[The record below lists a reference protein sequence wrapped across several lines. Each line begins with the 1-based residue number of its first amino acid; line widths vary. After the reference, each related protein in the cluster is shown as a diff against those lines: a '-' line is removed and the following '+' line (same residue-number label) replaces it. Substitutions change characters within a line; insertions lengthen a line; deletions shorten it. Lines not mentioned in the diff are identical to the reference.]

1 MVRMI
6 KWFSENHVAGNFLM
20 LLVLLAGFTT
30 WFKLKK
36 EIFPETALDAISV
49 QVPYPNAT
57 AEEVESGV
65 ILKLEDAVSDLDGI
79 KRYSTT
85 STEGMGA
92 MTVEVDAGY
101 DVRTVMD
108 DVKSAVD
115 GITEFPENAEKPI
128 VKEAV
133 ITAQVL
139 SIAISADE
147 NTDEMTLRKM
157 AETVREGLLNYRAE
171 EPSGVMDK
179 MNRFLGSEPK
189 ITKAN
194 LTNVRPYE
202 ISIEIPQDKLQQYG
216 LSLSEVA
223 DAIKKASLDLPSGSI
238 REKTGE
244 VVIRTDGKITKAQE
258 FNDVVIVTRKNGS
271 SVRLGEIAKV
281 NDGFEDV
288 DLRTRFDGRQAVIV
302 NVYRTGEQDTTMVA
316 DAVRD
321 YITRVAP
328 GQLPDG
334 VKLELWNDM
343 SKMLEG
349 RMDLLGRNGTMGLLL
364 VFIVLAMFLRP
375 SMALLVAI
383 GIPVS
388 FAGGLWMMP
397 YLGISINMISLF
409 AFILVLGIVVDDAI
423 VVGENIYTR
432 IRGGEDPKIAA
443 WKGTHELG
451 VVVIFGVLTTMAA
464 FTPMLGL
471 SGVSGKIW
479 PNIPLVV
486 IPVLMFSLIQ
496 SKLVLPAQAA
506 FLKPHDPTRKVDF
519 ITAFQRKIANGMEWC
534 IEHYYTPLLGFCLRW
549 RYAVGALF
557 IAILL
562 LVMGLVGSERVPFV
576 FMPKVEGDV
585 ISARL
590 VMPVGVEFGVTDKA
604 VERMENAAKAINE
617 KFRDHN
623 GNPVIRHF
631 LASAGTQ
638 PFQVG
643 LTPNASMV
651 SSHLGEVTLELCPAA
666 QRNYSSAQIINE
678 WRKEIGIIPGVVEL
692 SFREETSSG
701 GNAID
706 IEISGDR
713 LDELE
718 KASKYLTDELAK
730 MEGVI
735 DISTDRRP
743 GKYEIVYDQDS
754 LTELGKSRN
763 YSLREISN
771 QLRAVFAGIEI
782 QRIQRGRD
790 EVKVLVRYP
799 SEDRQSMETL
809 EDIKL
814 KSPPSDMGESDEI
827 AISQIVTG
835 KPDRG
840 VASIKRVNGRRAIK
854 IAADV
859 NREVANAKK
868 VADTFTVE
876 HLEKLT
882 TKFDNISWDYQGE
895 QKDQNDSINEM
906 SVKFIFALIIIYV
919 LMAIPLRSYIQPL
932 IVMSVIPFGMV
943 GAVLGH
949 IFMGM
954 DLSIMSLCGLVAL
967 AGVVVNDSLV
977 LVDYVNRQ
985 RELGMSTVEAAW
997 TAGARRFRP
1006 ILLTSLTTFAGLM
1019 PMLWETDMQARFL
1032 IPMAISLG
1040 YGILFATAITL
1051 ILVPSVY
1058 LILEDVKRLFSRK
1071 KPEQQVY

>member
-1 MVRMI
+1 MRKMI
-6 KWFSENHVAGNFLM
+6 KWFSENHVAANFLM

-36 EIFPETALDAISV
+36 EIFPETSLDAVIV

-57 AEEVESGV
+57 AEEVETGV
-65 ILKLEDAVSDLDGI
+65 VLKLEDAISDLDGI
-79 KRYSTT
+79 KRYSST
-85 STEGMGA
+85 STESMGA
-92 MTVEVDAGY
+92 MTVEVDSGY
-101 DVRTVMD
+101 DVRAVMD

-115 GITEFPENAEKPI
+115 GISEFPENAEKAI
-128 VKEAV
+128 IKEAI

-139 SIAISADE
+139 SIAISADTD
-147 NTDEMTLRKM
+147 TDEKTLRKM
-157 AETVREGLLNYRAE
+157 AETVRDGLLNYRAE
-171 EPSGVMDK
+171 DPEGMIEGGL
-179 MNRFLGSEPK
+179 RFLGSEPM

-202 ISIEIPQDKLQQYG
+202 ISIEIPQDKLQQYN
-216 LSLSEVA
+216 LTLSEVA
-223 DAIKKASLDLPSGSI
+223 EAIRMASLDLPSGSI

-244 VVIRTDGKITKAQE
+244 VVIRTDGKIVDAQE
-258 FNDVVIVTRKNGS
+258 FKDVVIVTRENGS
-271 SVRLGEIAKV
+271 SVRLDEIAEV
-281 NDGFEDV
+281 NDGFQDV
-288 DLRTRFDGRQAVIV
+288 DLKTRFDGRQAVIL
-302 NVYRTGEQDTTMVA
+302 NVYRTGNQDTTMIA
-316 DAVRD
+316 DAVKD
-321 YITRVAP
+321 YIERIAP
-328 GQLPDG
+328 TQLPEG

-349 RMDLLGRNGTMGLLL
+349 RMDLLGRNGAIGLLL
-364 VFIVLAMFLRP
+364 VFIVLALFLRP

-397 YLGISINMISLF
+397 HVGISINMISLF

-443 WKGTHELG
+443 WKGTHEVG
-451 VVVIFGVLTTMAA
+451 VVVIFGILTTMVA

-486 IPVLMFSLIQ
+486 IPVLLFSLIQ
-496 SKLVLPAQAA
+496 SKLVLPAHAA
-506 FLKPHDPTRKVDF
+506 FLKPHDVNRKVDF
-519 ITAFQRKIANGMEWC
+519 ISSFQQKVADKLEWF
-534 IEHYYTPLLGFCLRW
+534 IEHAYKPVLGVCLRW
-549 RYAVGALF
+549 RYAVWAFF
-557 IAILL
+557 ITMLL
-562 LVMGLVGSERVPFV
+562 LIMGLVGSERVPFV
-576 FMPKVEGDV
+576 FMPKIEGDV
-585 ISARL
+585 VSAKL
-590 VMPVGVEFGVTDKA
+590 VMPVGVEFGVTDEA
-604 VERMENAAKAINE
+604 VSRMESAAQRLNE
-617 KFRDHN
+617 KFKDKE
-623 GNPVIRHF
+623 GNPVIRHL

-638 PFQVG
+638 PFQTG
-643 LTPNASMV
+643 FTPAGNSV

-666 QRNYSSAQIINE
+666 ERDYSSAQIINE
-678 WRKEIGIIPGVVEL
+678 WRQQIGIIPGVVEL

-706 IEISGDR
+706 IEISGDN
-713 LDELE
+713 LEELE
-718 KASKYLTDELAK
+718 KASDYLTDELAN

-754 LTELGKSRN
+754 LTKLGRSRN
-763 YSLREISN
+763 YTLRGVSS

-790 EVKVLVRYP
+790 EVRVLVRYP
-799 SEDRQSMETL
+799 SEDRQSLETL
-809 EDIKL
+809 ENIKL
-814 KSPPSDMGESDEI
+814 KSPPSITGESDEI
-827 AISQIVTG
+827 AISQIVVG
-835 KPDRG
+835 KPSRG
-840 VASIKRVNGRRAIK
+840 VSSIKRVNGRRAIK

-868 VADTFTVE
+868 IADTFTVD
-876 HLEKLT
+876 HLEKLSS
-882 TKFDNISWDYQGE
+882 KFDNISWDYQGE
-895 QKDQNDSINEM
+895 QKDQNDSLKEM
-906 SVKFIFALIIIYV
+906 TSKFFFALLIIYI
-919 LMAIPLRSYIQPL
+919 LMAIPLKSYVQPL

-954 DLSIMSLCGLVAL
+954 EISIMSLCGLVAL

-985 RELGMSTVEAAW
+985 RALGMSAKEAAW
-997 TAGARRFRP
+997 SAGARRFRP
-1006 ILLTSLTTFAGLM
+1006 IVLTSLTTFAGLM

-1032 IPMAISLG
+1032 IPMAVSLG

-1058 LILEDVKRLFSRK
+1058 LMLEDVKNVFNRRK
-1071 KPEQQVY
+1071 S

>member
-1 MVRMI
+1 MRKMI
-6 KWFSENHVAGNFLM
+6 KWFSENHVAANFLM

-36 EIFPETALDAISV
+36 EIFPETSLDAVIV

-57 AEEVESGV
+57 AEEVETGV
-65 ILKLEDAVSDLDGI
+65 ILKLEDAISDLDGI
-79 KRYSTT
+79 KRYSST
-85 STEGMGA
+85 STESMGA
-92 MTVEVDAGY
+92 MTVEVDSGY
-101 DVRTVMD
+101 DVRAVMD

-115 GITEFPENAEKPI
+115 GISEFPENAEKAI
-128 VKEAV
+128 IKEAI

-139 SIAISADE
+139 SIAISADTD
-147 NTDEMTLRKM
+147 TDEKTLRKM
-157 AETVREGLLNYRAE
+157 AETVRDGLLNYRAE
-171 EPSGVMDK
+171 DPEGMIEGGL
-179 MNRFLGSEPK
+179 RFLGSEPM

-202 ISIEIPQDKLQQYG
+202 ISIEIPQDKLQQYN
-216 LSLSEVA
+216 LTLSEVA
-223 DAIKKASLDLPSGSI
+223 EAIRMASLDLPSGSI

-244 VVIRTDGKITKAQE
+244 VVIRTDGKIVDAQE
-258 FNDVVIVTRKNGS
+258 FKDVVIVTRENGS
-271 SVRLGEIAKV
+271 SVRLDEIAEV
-281 NDGFEDV
+281 NDGFQDV
-288 DLRTRFDGRQAVIV
+288 DLKTRFDGRQAVIL
-302 NVYRTGEQDTTMVA
+302 NVYRTGNQDTTMIA
-316 DAVRD
+316 DAVKD
-321 YITRVAP
+321 YIERIAP
-328 GQLPDG
+328 TQLPEG

-349 RMDLLGRNGTMGLLL
+349 RMDLLGRNGAIGLLL
-364 VFIVLAMFLRP
+364 VFIVLALFLRP

-397 YLGISINMISLF
+397 HVGISINMISLF

-443 WKGTHELG
+443 WKGTHEVG
-451 VVVIFGVLTTMAA
+451 VVVIFGILTTMVA

-486 IPVLMFSLIQ
+486 IPVLLFSLIQ
-496 SKLVLPAQAA
+496 SKLVLPAHAA
-506 FLKPHDPTRKVDF
+506 FLKPHDVNRKVDF
-519 ITAFQRKIANGMEWC
+519 ISSFQQKVADKLEWF
-534 IEHYYTPLLGFCLRW
+534 IEHAYKPVLGVCLRW
-549 RYAVGALF
+549 RYAVWAFF
-557 IAILL
+557 ITMLL
-562 LVMGLVGSERVPFV
+562 LIMGLVGSERVPFV
-576 FMPKVEGDV
+576 FMPKIEGDV
-585 ISARL
+585 VSAKL
-590 VMPVGVEFGVTDKA
+590 VMPVGVEFGVTDEA
-604 VERMENAAKAINE
+604 VSRMESAAQRLNE
-617 KFRDHN
+617 KFKDKE
-623 GNPVIRHF
+623 GNPVIRHL

-638 PFQVG
+638 PFQTG
-643 LTPNASMV
+643 FTPAGNSV

-666 QRNYSSAQIINE
+666 ERDYSSAQIINE
-678 WRKEIGIIPGVVEL
+678 WRQQIGIIPGVVEL

-706 IEISGDR
+706 IEISGDN
-713 LDELE
+713 LEELE
-718 KASKYLTDELAK
+718 KASDYLTDELAN

-754 LTELGKSRN
+754 LTKLGRSRN
-763 YSLREISN
+763 YTLRGVSS

-790 EVKVLVRYP
+790 EVRVLVRYP
-799 SEDRQSMETL
+799 SEDRQSLETL
-809 EDIKL
+809 ENIKL
-814 KSPPSDMGESDEI
+814 KSPPSITGESDEI
-827 AISQIVTG
+827 AISQIVVG
-835 KPDRG
+835 KPSRG
-840 VASIKRVNGRRAIK
+840 VSSIKRVNGRRAIK

-868 VADTFTVE
+868 IADTFTVD
-876 HLEKLT
+876 HLEKLSS
-882 TKFDNISWDYQGE
+882 KFDNISWDYQGE
-895 QKDQNDSINEM
+895 QKDQNDSLKEM
-906 SVKFIFALIIIYV
+906 TSKFFFALLIIYI
-919 LMAIPLRSYIQPL
+919 LMAIPLKSYVQPL

-954 DLSIMSLCGLVAL
+954 EISIMSLCGLVAL

-985 RELGMSTVEAAW
+985 RALGMSAKEAAW
-997 TAGARRFRP
+997 SAGARRFRP
-1006 ILLTSLTTFAGLM
+1006 IVLTSLTTFAGLM

-1032 IPMAISLG
+1032 IPMAVSLG

-1058 LILEDVKRLFSRK
+1058 LMLEDVKNVFNRRK
-1071 KPEQQVY
+1071 S

>member
-1 MVRMI
+1 MRKMI
-6 KWFSENHVAGNFLM
+6 KWFSENHVAANFLM

-36 EIFPETALDAISV
+36 EIFPETSLDAVIV

-57 AEEVESGV
+57 AEEVETGV
-65 ILKLEDAVSDLDGI
+65 ILKLEDAISDLDGI
-79 KRYSTT
+79 KRYSST
-85 STEGMGA
+85 STESMGA
-92 MTVEVDAGY
+92 MTVEVDSGY
-101 DVRTVMD
+101 DVRAVMD

-115 GITEFPENAEKPI
+115 GISEFPENAEKAI
-128 VKEAV
+128 IKEAI

-139 SIAISADE
+139 SIAISADTD
-147 NTDEMTLRKM
+147 TDEKTLRKM
-157 AETVREGLLNYRAE
+157 AETVRDGLLNYRAE
-171 EPSGVMDK
+171 DPEGMIEGGL
-179 MNRFLGSEPK
+179 RFLGSEPM

-202 ISIEIPQDKLQQYG
+202 ISIEISQDKLQQYN
-216 LSLSEVA
+216 LTLSEVA
-223 DAIKKASLDLPSGSI
+223 EAIRMASLDLPSGSI

-244 VVIRTDGKITKAQE
+244 VVIRTDGKIVDAQE
-258 FNDVVIVTRKNGS
+258 FKDVVIVTRENGS
-271 SVRLGEIAKV
+271 SVRLDEIAEV
-281 NDGFEDV
+281 NDGFQDV
-288 DLRTRFDGRQAVIV
+288 DLKTRFDGRQAVIL
-302 NVYRTGEQDTTMVA
+302 NVYRTGNQDTTMIA
-316 DAVRD
+316 DAVKD
-321 YITRVAP
+321 YIERIAP
-328 GQLPDG
+328 TQLPEG

-349 RMDLLGRNGTMGLLL
+349 RMDLLGRNGAIGLLL
-364 VFIVLAMFLRP
+364 VFIVLALFLRP

-397 YLGISINMISLF
+397 HVGISINMISLF

-443 WKGTHELG
+443 WKGTHEVG
-451 VVVIFGVLTTMAA
+451 VVVIFGILTTMVA

-486 IPVLMFSLIQ
+486 IPVLLFSLIQ
-496 SKLVLPAQAA
+496 SKLVLPAHAA
-506 FLKPHDPTRKVDF
+506 FLKPHDVNRKVDF
-519 ITAFQRKIANGMEWC
+519 ISSFQQKVADKLEWF
-534 IEHYYTPLLGFCLRW
+534 IEHAYKPVLGVCLRW
-549 RYAVGALF
+549 RYAVWAFF
-557 IAILL
+557 ITMLL
-562 LVMGLVGSERVPFV
+562 LIMGLVGSERVPFV
-576 FMPKVEGDV
+576 FMPKIEGDV
-585 ISARL
+585 VSAKL
-590 VMPVGVEFGVTDKA
+590 VMPVGVEFGVTDEA
-604 VERMENAAKAINE
+604 VSRMESAAQRLNE
-617 KFRDHN
+617 KFKDKE
-623 GNPVIRHF
+623 GNPVIRHL

-638 PFQVG
+638 PFQTG
-643 LTPNASMV
+643 FTPAGNSV

-666 QRNYSSAQIINE
+666 ERDYSSAQIINE
-678 WRKEIGIIPGVVEL
+678 WRQQIGIIPGVVEL

-706 IEISGDR
+706 IEISGDN
-713 LDELE
+713 LEELE
-718 KASKYLTDELAK
+718 KASDYLTDELAN

-754 LTELGKSRN
+754 LTKLGRSRN
-763 YSLREISN
+763 YTLRGVSS

-790 EVKVLVRYP
+790 EVRVLVRYP
-799 SEDRQSMETL
+799 SEDRQSLETL
-809 EDIKL
+809 ENIKL
-814 KSPPSDMGESDEI
+814 KSPPSITGESDEI
-827 AISQIVTG
+827 AISQIVVG
-835 KPDRG
+835 KPSRG
-840 VASIKRVNGRRAIK
+840 VSSIKRVNGRRAIK

-868 VADTFTVE
+868 IADTFTVD
-876 HLEKLT
+876 HLEKLSS
-882 TKFDNISWDYQGE
+882 KFDNISWDYQGE
-895 QKDQNDSINEM
+895 QKDQNDSLKEM
-906 SVKFIFALIIIYV
+906 TSKFFFALLIIYI
-919 LMAIPLRSYIQPL
+919 LMAIPLKSYVQPL

-954 DLSIMSLCGLVAL
+954 EISIMSLCGLVAL

-985 RELGMSTVEAAW
+985 RALGMSAKEAAW
-997 TAGARRFRP
+997 SAGARRFRP
-1006 ILLTSLTTFAGLM
+1006 IVLTSLTTFAGLM

-1032 IPMAISLG
+1032 IPMAVSLG

-1058 LILEDVKRLFSRK
+1058 LMLEDVKNVFNRRK
-1071 KPEQQVY
+1071 S

>member
-1 MVRMI
+1 MRKMI
-6 KWFSENHVAGNFLM
+6 KWFSENHVAANFLM

-36 EIFPETALDAISV
+36 EIFPETSLDAVIV

-57 AEEVESGV
+57 AEEVETGV
-65 ILKLEDAVSDLDGI
+65 VLKLEDAISDLDGI
-79 KRYSTT
+79 KRYSST
-85 STEGMGA
+85 STESMGV
-92 MTVEVDAGY
+92 MTVEVDSGY
-101 DVRTVMD
+101 DVRAVMD

-115 GITEFPENAEKPI
+115 GISEFPENAEKAVI
-128 VKEAV
+128 KEAI

-139 SIAISADE
+139 SIAISADKD
-147 NTDEMTLRKM
+147 TDEKTLRKM
-157 AETVREGLLNYRAE
+157 AETVRDGLLNYRAE
-171 EPSGVMDK
+171 DPEGMIEGA
-179 MNRFLGSEPK
+179 NRFLGSEPM

-202 ISIEIPQDKLQQYG
+202 ISIEISQDKLQQYN
-216 LSLSEVA
+216 LTLSEVA
-223 DAIKKASLDLPSGSI
+223 EAIKMASLDLPSGSI

-244 VVIRTDGKITKAQE
+244 VVIRTDGKIVDAQE
-258 FNDVVIVTRKNGS
+258 FKDVVIVTRESGS
-271 SVRLGEIAKV
+271 SVRLGEIAEV
-281 NDGFEDV
+281 NDGFQDV
-288 DLRTRFDGRQAVIV
+288 DLKTRFDGRQAVIL
-302 NVYRTGEQDTTMVA
+302 NVYRTGNQDTTMIA
-316 DAVRD
+316 DAVKD
-321 YITRVAP
+321 YIERIAP
-328 GQLPDG
+328 TQLPEG

-349 RMDLLGRNGTMGLLL
+349 RMDLLGRNGAIGLLL
-364 VFIVLAMFLRP
+364 VFIVLALFLRP

-397 YLGISINMISLF
+397 HVGISINMISLF

-443 WKGTHELG
+443 WKGTHEVG
-451 VVVIFGVLTTMAA
+451 VVVIFGILTTMVA

-486 IPVLMFSLIQ
+486 IPVLLFSLIQ
-496 SKLVLPAQAA
+496 SKLVLPAHAA
-506 FLKPHDPTRKVDF
+506 FLKPHDVNRKVDF
-519 ITAFQRKIANGMEWC
+519 ISAFQRKVADKLEWF
-534 IEHYYTPLLGFCLRW
+534 IEHAYKPVLGVCLRW
-549 RYAVGALF
+549 RYAVWAFF
-557 IAILL
+557 IAMLL
-562 LVMGLVGSERVPFV
+562 LIMGLVGSERVPFV
-576 FMPKVEGDV
+576 FMPKIEGDV
-585 ISARL
+585 VSAKL
-590 VMPVGVEFGVTDKA
+590 VMPVGVEFSVTDEA
-604 VERMENAAKAINE
+604 VSRMESAAQRLNE
-617 KFRDHN
+617 KFKDKE
-623 GNPVIRHF
+623 GNPVIRHL

-638 PFQVG
+638 PFQTG
-643 LTPNASMV
+643 FTPAGNSV

-666 QRNYSSAQIINE
+666 ERDYSSAQIINE
-678 WRKEIGIIPGVVEL
+678 WRQQIGIIPGVVEL

-706 IEISGDR
+706 IEISGDN
-713 LDELE
+713 LAELE
-718 KASKYLTDELAK
+718 KASDYLTDELAN

-743 GKYEIVYDQDS
+743 GKYEIVYNQDS
-754 LTELGKSRN
+754 LTKLGRSRN
-763 YSLREISN
+763 YTLRGVSS
-771 QLRAVFAGIEI
+771 QLRAVFAGIEV

-799 SEDRQSMETL
+799 SEDRQSLETL
-809 EDIKL
+809 ENIKL
-814 KSPPSDMGESDEI
+814 KSPPSITGESDEI
-827 AISQIVTG
+827 AISQIVVG
-835 KPDRG
+835 KPSRG
-840 VASIKRVNGRRAIK
+840 VSSIKRVNGRRAIK

-868 VADTFTVE
+868 IADTFTVD
-876 HLEKLT
+876 HLEKLSI
-882 TKFDNISWDYQGE
+882 KFDNISWDYQGE
-895 QKDQNDSINEM
+895 QRDQNDSLKEM
-906 SVKFIFALIIIYV
+906 TAKFFFALLIIYI
-919 LMAIPLRSYIQPL
+919 LMAIPLKSYVQPL

-949 IFMGM
+949 IFMG
-954 DLSIMSLCGLVAL
+954 LEISIMSLCGLVAL

-985 RELGMSTVEAAW
+985 RALGMSAKEAAW
-997 TAGARRFRP
+997 SAGARRFRP
-1006 ILLTSLTTFAGLM
+1006 IVLTSLTTFAGLM

-1032 IPMAISLG
+1032 IPMAVSLG

-1058 LILEDVKRLFSRK
+1058 LMLEDVKNIFNKRES
-1071 KPEQQVY
+1071 

>member
-1 MVRMI
+1 MRKMI
-6 KWFSENHVAGNFLM
+6 KWFSENHVAANFLM

-36 EIFPETALDAISV
+36 EIFPETSLDAVIV

-57 AEEVESGV
+57 AEEVETGV
-65 ILKLEDAVSDLDGI
+65 VLKLEDAISDLDGI
-79 KRYSTT
+79 KRYSST
-85 STEGMGA
+85 STESMGA
-92 MTVEVDAGY
+92 MTVEVDSGY
-101 DVRTVMD
+101 DVRAVMD

-115 GITEFPENAEKPI
+115 GISEFPENAEKAI
-128 VKEAV
+128 IKEAI

-139 SIAISADE
+139 SIAISADTD
-147 NTDEMTLRKM
+147 TDEKTLRKM
-157 AETVREGLLNYRAE
+157 AETVRDGLLNYRAE
-171 EPSGVMDK
+171 DPEGMIEGGL
-179 MNRFLGSEPK
+179 RFLGSEPM

-202 ISIEIPQDKLQQYG
+202 ISIEISQDKLQQYN
-216 LSLSEVA
+216 LTLSEVA
-223 DAIKKASLDLPSGSI
+223 EAIRMASLDLPSGSI

-244 VVIRTDGKITKAQE
+244 VVIRTDGKIVDAQE
-258 FNDVVIVTRKNGS
+258 FKDVVIVTRENGS
-271 SVRLGEIAKV
+271 SVRLSEIAEV
-281 NDGFEDV
+281 NDGFQDV
-288 DLRTRFDGRQAVIV
+288 DLKTRFDGRQAVIL
-302 NVYRTGEQDTTMVA
+302 NVYRTGNQDTTMIA
-316 DAVRD
+316 DAVKD
-321 YITRVAP
+321 YIERIAP
-328 GQLPDG
+328 TQLPEG

-349 RMDLLGRNGTMGLLL
+349 RMDLLGRNGAIGLLL
-364 VFIVLAMFLRP
+364 VFIVLALFLRP

-397 YLGISINMISLF
+397 HVGISINMISLF

-443 WKGTHELG
+443 WKGTHEVG
-451 VVVIFGVLTTMAA
+451 VVVIFGILTTMVA

-486 IPVLMFSLIQ
+486 IPVLLFSLIQ
-496 SKLVLPAQAA
+496 SKLVLPAHAA
-506 FLKPHDPTRKVDF
+506 FLKPHDVNRKVDF
-519 ITAFQRKIANGMEWC
+519 ISSFQQKVADKLEWF
-534 IEHYYTPLLGFCLRW
+534 IEHAYKPVLGVCLRW
-549 RYAVGALF
+549 RYAVWAFF
-557 IAILL
+557 ITMLL
-562 LVMGLVGSERVPFV
+562 LIMGLVGSERVPFV
-576 FMPKVEGDV
+576 FMPKIEGDV
-585 ISARL
+585 VSAKL
-590 VMPVGVEFGVTDKA
+590 VMPVGVEFGVTDEA
-604 VERMENAAKAINE
+604 VSRMESAAQRLNE
-617 KFRDHN
+617 KFKDKE
-623 GNPVIRHF
+623 GNPVIRHL

-638 PFQVG
+638 PFQTG
-643 LTPNASMV
+643 FTPAGNSV

-666 QRNYSSAQIINE
+666 ERDYSSAQIINE
-678 WRKEIGIIPGVVEL
+678 WRQQIGIIPGVVEL

-706 IEISGDR
+706 IEISGDN
-713 LDELE
+713 LEELE
-718 KASKYLTDELAK
+718 KASDYLTDELAN

-754 LTELGKSRN
+754 LTKLGRSRN
-763 YSLREISN
+763 YTLRGVSS

-790 EVKVLVRYP
+790 EVRVLVRYP
-799 SEDRQSMETL
+799 SEDRQSLETL
-809 EDIKL
+809 ENIKL
-814 KSPPSDMGESDEI
+814 KSPPSITGESDEI
-827 AISQIVTG
+827 AISQIVVG
-835 KPDRG
+835 KPSRG
-840 VASIKRVNGRRAIK
+840 VSSIKRVNGRRAIK

-868 VADTFTVE
+868 IADTFTVD
-876 HLEKLT
+876 HLEKLSS
-882 TKFDNISWDYQGE
+882 KFDNISWDYQGE
-895 QKDQNDSINEM
+895 QKDQNDSLKEM
-906 SVKFIFALIIIYV
+906 TSKFFFALLIIYI
-919 LMAIPLRSYIQPL
+919 LMAIPLKSYVQPL

-954 DLSIMSLCGLVAL
+954 EISIMSLCGLVAL

-985 RELGMSTVEAAW
+985 RALGMSAKEAAW
-997 TAGARRFRP
+997 SAGARRFRP
-1006 ILLTSLTTFAGLM
+1006 IVLTSLTTFAGLM

-1032 IPMAISLG
+1032 IPMAVSLG

-1058 LILEDVKRLFSRK
+1058 LMLEDVKNVFNRRK
-1071 KPEQQVY
+1071 S

>member
-1 MVRMI
+1 MRKMI
-6 KWFSENHVAGNFLM
+6 KWFSENHVAANFLM

-36 EIFPETALDAISV
+36 EIFPETSLDAVIV

-57 AEEVESGV
+57 AEEVETGV
-65 ILKLEDAVSDLDGI
+65 VLKLEDAISDLDGI
-79 KRYSTT
+79 KRYSST
-85 STEGMGA
+85 STESMGA
-92 MTVEVDAGY
+92 MTVEVDSGY
-101 DVRTVMD
+101 DVRAVMD

-115 GITEFPENAEKPI
+115 GISEFPENAEKAI
-128 VKEAV
+128 IKEAI

-139 SIAISADE
+139 SIAISADTD
-147 NTDEMTLRKM
+147 TDEKTLRKM
-157 AETVREGLLNYRAE
+157 AETVRDGLLNYRAE
-171 EPSGVMDK
+171 DPEGMIEGGL
-179 MNRFLGSEPK
+179 RFLGSEPM

-202 ISIEIPQDKLQQYG
+202 ISIEIPQDKLQQYN
-216 LSLSEVA
+216 LTLSEVA
-223 DAIKKASLDLPSGSI
+223 EAIRMASLDLPSGSI

-244 VVIRTDGKITKAQE
+244 VVIRTDGKIVDAQE
-258 FNDVVIVTRKNGS
+258 FKDVVIVTRENGS
-271 SVRLGEIAKV
+271 SVRLSEIAEV
-281 NDGFEDV
+281 NDGFQDV
-288 DLRTRFDGRQAVIV
+288 DLKTRFDGRQAVIL
-302 NVYRTGEQDTTMVA
+302 NVYRTGNQDTTMIA
-316 DAVRD
+316 DAVKD
-321 YITRVAP
+321 YIERIAP
-328 GQLPDG
+328 TQLPEG

-349 RMDLLGRNGTMGLLL
+349 RMDLLGRNGAIGLLL
-364 VFIVLAMFLRP
+364 VFIVLALFLRP

-397 YLGISINMISLF
+397 HVGISINMISLF

-443 WKGTHELG
+443 WKGTHEVG
-451 VVVIFGVLTTMAA
+451 VVVIFGILTTMVA

-486 IPVLMFSLIQ
+486 IPVLLFSLIQ
-496 SKLVLPAQAA
+496 SKLVLPAHAA
-506 FLKPHDPTRKVDF
+506 FLKPHDVNRKVDF
-519 ITAFQRKIANGMEWC
+519 ISSFQQKVADKLEWF
-534 IEHYYTPLLGFCLRW
+534 IEHAYKPVLGVCLRW
-549 RYAVGALF
+549 RYAVWAFF
-557 IAILL
+557 ITMLL
-562 LVMGLVGSERVPFV
+562 LIMGLVGSERVPFV
-576 FMPKVEGDV
+576 FMPKIEGDV
-585 ISARL
+585 VSAKL
-590 VMPVGVEFGVTDKA
+590 VMPVGVEFGVTDEA
-604 VERMENAAKAINE
+604 VSRMESAAQRLNE
-617 KFRDHN
+617 KFKDKE
-623 GNPVIRHF
+623 GNPVIRHL

-638 PFQVG
+638 PFQTG
-643 LTPNASMV
+643 FTPAGNSV

-666 QRNYSSAQIINE
+666 ERDYSSAQIINE
-678 WRKEIGIIPGVVEL
+678 WRQQIGIIPGVVEL

-706 IEISGDR
+706 IEISGDN
-713 LDELE
+713 LEELE
-718 KASKYLTDELAK
+718 KASDYLTDELAN

-754 LTELGKSRN
+754 LTKLGRSRN
-763 YSLREISN
+763 YTLRGVSS

-790 EVKVLVRYP
+790 EVRVLVRYP
-799 SEDRQSMETL
+799 SEDRQSLETL
-809 EDIKL
+809 ENIKL
-814 KSPPSDMGESDEI
+814 KSPPSITGESDEI
-827 AISQIVTG
+827 AISQIVVG
-835 KPDRG
+835 KPSRG
-840 VASIKRVNGRRAIK
+840 VSSIKRVNGRRAIK

-868 VADTFTVE
+868 IADTFTVD
-876 HLEKLT
+876 HLEKLSS
-882 TKFDNISWDYQGE
+882 KFDNISWDYQGE
-895 QKDQNDSINEM
+895 QKDQNDSLKEM
-906 SVKFIFALIIIYV
+906 TSKFFFALLIIYI
-919 LMAIPLRSYIQPL
+919 LMAIPLKSYVQPL

-954 DLSIMSLCGLVAL
+954 EISIMSLCGLVAL

-985 RELGMSTVEAAW
+985 RALGMSAKEAAW

-1006 ILLTSLTTFAGLM
+1006 IVLTSLTTFAGLM

-1032 IPMAISLG
+1032 IPMAVSLG

-1058 LILEDVKRLFSRK
+1058 LMLEDVKNVFNRRK
-1071 KPEQQVY
+1071 S

>member
-1 MVRMI
+1 MRKMI
-6 KWFSENHVAGNFLM
+6 KWFSENHVAANFLM

-36 EIFPETALDAISV
+36 EIFPETSLDAVIV

-57 AEEVESGV
+57 AEEVETGV
-65 ILKLEDAVSDLDGI
+65 VLKLEDAISDLDGI
-79 KRYSTT
+79 KRYSST
-85 STEGMGA
+85 STESMGA
-92 MTVEVDAGY
+92 MTVEVDSGY
-101 DVRTVMD
+101 DVRAVMD

-115 GITEFPENAEKPI
+115 GISEFPENAEKAI
-128 VKEAV
+128 IKEAI

-139 SIAISADE
+139 SIAISADTD
-147 NTDEMTLRKM
+147 TDEKTLRKM
-157 AETVREGLLNYRAE
+157 AETVRDGLLNYRAE
-171 EPSGVMDK
+171 DPEGMIEGGL
-179 MNRFLGSEPK
+179 RFLGSEPM

-202 ISIEIPQDKLQQYG
+202 ISIEISQDKLQQYN
-216 LSLSEVA
+216 LTLSEVA
-223 DAIKKASLDLPSGSI
+223 EAIRMASLDLPSGSI

-244 VVIRTDGKITKAQE
+244 VVIRTDGKIVDAQE
-258 FNDVVIVTRKNGS
+258 FKDVVIVTRENGS
-271 SVRLGEIAKV
+271 SVRLDEIAEV
-281 NDGFEDV
+281 NDGFQDV
-288 DLRTRFDGRQAVIV
+288 DLKTRFDGRQAVIL
-302 NVYRTGEQDTTMVA
+302 NVYRTGNQDTTMIA
-316 DAVRD
+316 DAVKD
-321 YITRVAP
+321 YIERIAP
-328 GQLPDG
+328 TQLPEG

-349 RMDLLGRNGTMGLLL
+349 RMDLLGRNGAIGLLL
-364 VFIVLAMFLRP
+364 VFIVLALFLRP

-397 YLGISINMISLF
+397 HVGISINMISLF

-443 WKGTHELG
+443 WKGTHEVG
-451 VVVIFGVLTTMAA
+451 VVVIFGILTTMVA

-486 IPVLMFSLIQ
+486 IPVLLFSLIQ
-496 SKLVLPAQAA
+496 SKLVLPAHAA
-506 FLKPHDPTRKVDF
+506 FLKPHDVNRKVDF
-519 ITAFQRKIANGMEWC
+519 ISSFQQKVADKLEWF
-534 IEHYYTPLLGFCLRW
+534 IEHAYKPVLGVCLRW
-549 RYAVGALF
+549 RYAVWAFF
-557 IAILL
+557 ITMLL
-562 LVMGLVGSERVPFV
+562 LIMGLVGSERVPFV
-576 FMPKVEGDV
+576 FMPKIEGDV
-585 ISARL
+585 VSAKL
-590 VMPVGVEFGVTDKA
+590 VMPVGVEFGVTDEA
-604 VERMENAAKAINE
+604 VSRMESAAQRLNE
-617 KFRDHN
+617 KFKDKE
-623 GNPVIRHF
+623 GNPVIRHL

-638 PFQVG
+638 PFQTG
-643 LTPNASMV
+643 FTPAGNSV

-666 QRNYSSAQIINE
+666 ERDYSSAQIINE
-678 WRKEIGIIPGVVEL
+678 WRQQIGIIPGVVEL

-706 IEISGDR
+706 IEISGDN
-713 LDELE
+713 LEELE
-718 KASKYLTDELAK
+718 KASDYLTDELAN

-754 LTELGKSRN
+754 LTKLGRSRN
-763 YSLREISN
+763 YTLRGVSS

-790 EVKVLVRYP
+790 EVRVLVRYP
-799 SEDRQSMETL
+799 SEDRQSLETL
-809 EDIKL
+809 ENIKL
-814 KSPPSDMGESDEI
+814 KSPPSITGESDEI
-827 AISQIVTG
+827 AISQIVVG
-835 KPDRG
+835 KPSRG
-840 VASIKRVNGRRAIK
+840 VSSIKRVNGRRAIK

-868 VADTFTVE
+868 IADTFTVD
-876 HLEKLT
+876 HLEKLSS
-882 TKFDNISWDYQGE
+882 KFDNISWDYQGE
-895 QKDQNDSINEM
+895 QKDQNDSLKEM
-906 SVKFIFALIIIYV
+906 TSKFFFALLIIYI
-919 LMAIPLRSYIQPL
+919 LMAIPLKSYVQPL

-954 DLSIMSLCGLVAL
+954 EISIMSLCGLVAL

-985 RELGMSTVEAAW
+985 RALGMSAKEAAW
-997 TAGARRFRP
+997 SAGARRFRP
-1006 ILLTSLTTFAGLM
+1006 IVLTSLTTFAGLM

-1032 IPMAISLG
+1032 IPMAVSLG

-1058 LILEDVKRLFSRK
+1058 LMLEDVKNVFNRRK
-1071 KPEQQVY
+1071 S

>member
-1 MVRMI
+1 MI
-6 KWFSENHVAGNFLM
+6 KWFSENHVAANFLM

-36 EIFPETALDAISV
+36 EIFPETSLDAVIV

-57 AEEVESGV
+57 AEEVETGV
-65 ILKLEDAVSDLDGI
+65 VLKLEDAISDLDGI
-79 KRYSTT
+79 KRYSST
-85 STEGMGA
+85 STESMGV
-92 MTVEVDAGY
+92 MTVEVDSGY
-101 DVRTVMD
+101 DVRAVMD

-115 GITEFPENAEKPI
+115 GISEFPENAEKAVI
-128 VKEAV
+128 KEAI

-139 SIAISADE
+139 SIAISADKD
-147 NTDEMTLRKM
+147 TDEKTLRKM
-157 AETVREGLLNYRAE
+157 AETVRDGLLNYRAE
-171 EPSGVMDK
+171 DPEGMIEGA
-179 MNRFLGSEPK
+179 NRFLGSEPM

-202 ISIEIPQDKLQQYG
+202 ISIEISQDKLQQYN
-216 LSLSEVA
+216 LTLSEVA
-223 DAIKKASLDLPSGSI
+223 EAIKMASLDLPSGSI

-244 VVIRTDGKITKAQE
+244 VVIRTDGKIVDAQE
-258 FNDVVIVTRKNGS
+258 FKDVVIVTRESGS
-271 SVRLGEIAKV
+271 SVRLGEIAEV
-281 NDGFEDV
+281 NDGFQDV
-288 DLRTRFDGRQAVIV
+288 DLKTRFDGRQAVIL
-302 NVYRTGEQDTTMVA
+302 NVYRTGNQDTTMIA
-316 DAVRD
+316 DAVKD
-321 YITRVAP
+321 YIERIAP
-328 GQLPDG
+328 TQLPEG

-349 RMDLLGRNGTMGLLL
+349 RMDLLGRNGAIGLLL
-364 VFIVLAMFLRP
+364 VFIVLALFLRP

-397 YLGISINMISLF
+397 HVGISINMISLF

-443 WKGTHELG
+443 WKGTHEVG
-451 VVVIFGVLTTMAA
+451 VVVIFGILTTMVA

-486 IPVLMFSLIQ
+486 SPVLLFSLIQ
-496 SKLVLPAQAA
+496 SKLVLPAHAA
-506 FLKPHDPTRKVDF
+506 FLKPHDVNRKVDF
-519 ITAFQRKIANGMEWC
+519 ISSFQRKVADKLEWF
-534 IEHYYTPLLGFCLRW
+534 IEHAYKPVLGVCLRW
-549 RYAVGALF
+549 RYAVWAFF
-557 IAILL
+557 IAMLL
-562 LVMGLVGSERVPFV
+562 LIMGLVGSERVPFV
-576 FMPKVEGDV
+576 FMPKIEGDV
-585 ISARL
+585 VSAKL
-590 VMPVGVEFGVTDKA
+590 VMPVGVEFSVTDEA
-604 VERMENAAKAINE
+604 VSRMESAAQRLNE
-617 KFRDHN
+617 KFKDKE
-623 GNPVIRHF
+623 GNPVIRHL

-638 PFQVG
+638 PFQTG
-643 LTPNASMV
+643 FTPAGNSV

-666 QRNYSSAQIINE
+666 ERDYSSAQIINE
-678 WRKEIGIIPGVVEL
+678 WRQQIGIIPGVVEL

-706 IEISGDR
+706 IEISGDN
-713 LDELE
+713 LAELE
-718 KASKYLTDELAK
+718 KASDYLTDELAN

-743 GKYEIVYDQDS
+743 GKYEIVYNQDS
-754 LTELGKSRN
+754 LTKLGRSRN
-763 YSLREISN
+763 YTLRGVSS
-771 QLRAVFAGIEI
+771 QLRAVFAGIEV

-799 SEDRQSMETL
+799 SEDRQSLETL
-809 EDIKL
+809 ENIKL
-814 KSPPSDMGESDEI
+814 KSPPSITGESDEI
-827 AISQIVTG
+827 AISQIVVG
-835 KPDRG
+835 KPSRG
-840 VASIKRVNGRRAIK
+840 VSSIKRVNGRRAIK

-868 VADTFTVE
+868 IADTFTVD
-876 HLEKLT
+876 HLEKLSI
-882 TKFDNISWDYQGE
+882 KFDNISWDYQGE
-895 QKDQNDSINEM
+895 QRDQNDSLKEM
-906 SVKFIFALIIIYV
+906 TAKFFFALLIIYI
-919 LMAIPLRSYIQPL
+919 LMAIPLKSYVQPL

-949 IFMGM
+949 IFMG
-954 DLSIMSLCGLVAL
+954 LEISIMSLCGLVAL

-985 RELGMSTVEAAW
+985 RALGMSAKEAAW
-997 TAGARRFRP
+997 SAGARRFRP
-1006 ILLTSLTTFAGLM
+1006 IVLTSLTTFAGLM

-1032 IPMAISLG
+1032 IPMAVSLG

-1058 LILEDVKRLFSRK
+1058 LMLEDVKNIFNKRK
-1071 KPEQQVY
+1071 S

>member
-1 MVRMI
+1 MI
-6 KWFSENHVAGNFLM
+6 KWFSENHVAANFLM
-20 LLVLLAGFTT
+20 LLVLLAGLST

-36 EIFPETALDAISV
+36 EIFPETSLDAVIV

-57 AEEVESGV
+57 AEEVETGV
-65 ILKLEDAVSDLDGI
+65 VLKLEDAISDLDGI
-79 KRYSTT
+79 KRYSST
-85 STEGMGA
+85 STENMGA
-92 MTVEVDAGY
+92 MTVEVDSGY
-101 DVRTVMD
+101 DVRSVMD

-115 GITEFPENAEKPI
+115 GISEFPENAEKPI
-128 VKEAV
+128 IKEAI

-139 SIAISADE
+139 SIAISAD
-147 NTDEMTLRKM
+147 TDERTLRKM
-157 AETVREGLLNYRAE
+157 AETVRDGLLNYRPE
-171 EPSGVMDK
+171 EPKGLMDGL
-179 MNRFLGSEPK
+179 NRMLGSNPK

-202 ISIEIPQDKLQQYG
+202 ISIEISQEKLEQYN
-216 LSLSEVA
+216 LSLSDVA
-223 DAIKKASLDLPSGSI
+223 DALRMASLDLPSGSI

-244 VVIRTDGKITKAQE
+244 VVIRTDGKIIDAAE
-258 FNDVVIVTRKNGS
+258 FNEVVIIARGNGS
-271 SVRLGEIAKV
+271 SVRLREIAEV
-281 NDGFEDV
+281 NDGFQDV
-288 DLRTRFDGRQAVIV
+288 DLKTRFDGRQAVIV
-302 NVYRTGEQDTTMVA
+302 NVYRTGEQDTTVVA
-316 DAVRD
+316 SAVKD
-321 YITRVAP
+321 YIERIAP
-328 GQLPDG
+328 TQLPEG
-334 VKLELWNDM
+334 VQLELWNDM

-349 RMDLLGRNGTMGLLL
+349 RMDLLGRNGAIGLLL
-364 VFIVLAMFLRP
+364 VFVVLALFLRP
-375 SMALLVAI
+375 SLAFLVAI

-388 FAGGLWMMP
+388 FAGGLWLMP
-397 YLGISINMISLF
+397 HMGISINMISLF

-432 IRGGEDPKIAA
+432 IRSGEHPRIAA
-443 WKGTHELG
+443 HKGTHEVG
-451 VVVIFGVLTTMAA
+451 VVVIFGILTTMAA

-486 IPVLMFSLIQ
+486 IPVLLFSLIQ
-496 SKLVLPAQAA
+496 SKLVLPAHAA
-506 FLKPHDPTRKVDF
+506 FLKPYDPNRKVDC
-519 ITAFQRKIANGMEWC
+519 ISGFQRKVADGMEWF
-534 IEHYYTPLLGFCLRW
+534 IEHAYKPLLGFCLRW
-549 RYAVGALF
+549 RYAVWALF
-557 IAILL
+557 IAMLMIII
-562 LVMGLVGSERVPFV
+562 GLVGSERVPFV

-585 ISARL
+585 VSAKI
-590 VMPVGVEFGVTDKA
+590 VMPVGVEFGVTDNA
-604 VERMENAAKAINE
+604 VSRMEAAAQKLSD
-617 KFRDHN
+617 KFKDKQ
-623 GNPVIRHF
+623 GNPVIKHL
-631 LASAGTQ
+631 LASSGTQ
-638 PFQVG
+638 PFQTG
-643 LTPNASMV
+643 FALSGSSV

-666 QRNYSSAQIINE
+666 ERDYSSAVIINE

-706 IEISGDR
+706 IEISGDN
-713 LDELE
+713 LAELE
-718 KASKYLTDELAK
+718 KAAKYLTDELAE
-730 MEGVI
+730 MDGVI

-754 LTELGKSRN
+754 LTKLGRSRN
-763 YSLREISN
+763 YTLRGISS

-799 SEDRQSMETL
+799 RDDRQSLETL
-809 EDIKL
+809 ENIKL
-814 KSPPSDMGESDEI
+814 KAPPSVTGDSDEI
-827 AISQIVTG
+827 SISQIVIG
-835 KPDRG
+835 KPSRG
-840 VASIKRVNGRRAIK
+840 VSSIKRVNGRRAIK

-868 VADTFTVE
+868 IADTFTND
-876 HLEKLT
+876 HLKMLN

-906 SVKFIFALIIIYV
+906 FIKFIFALLIIYV
-919 LMAIPLRSYIQPL
+919 LMAIPLRSYAQPL

-954 DLSIMSLCGLVAL
+954 EISIMSLCGLVAL

-985 RELGMSTVEAAW
+985 RALGKSAREAARS
-997 TAGARRFRP
+997 AGARRFRP
-1006 ILLTSLTTFAGLM
+1006 IILTSLTTFAGLM

-1032 IPMAISLG
+1032 IPMAVSLG

-1051 ILVPSVY
+1051 LLVPSVY
-1058 LILEDVKRLFSRK
+1058 LMLEDVKNIFSK
-1071 KPEQQVY
+1071 EKS

>member
-1 MVRMI
+1 MI
-6 KWFSENHVAGNFLM
+6 KWFSENHVAANFLM

-36 EIFPETALDAISV
+36 EIFPETSLDAVIV

-57 AEEVESGV
+57 AEEVETGV
-65 ILKLEDAVSDLDGI
+65 VLKLEDAISDLDGI
-79 KRYSTT
+79 KRYSST
-85 STEGMGA
+85 STESMGA
-92 MTVEVDAGY
+92 MTVEVDSGY
-101 DVRTVMD
+101 DVRAVMD

-115 GITEFPENAEKPI
+115 GISEFPENAEKAI
-128 VKEAV
+128 IKEAI

-139 SIAISADE
+139 SIAISADTD
-147 NTDEMTLRKM
+147 TDEKTLRKM
-157 AETVREGLLNYRAE
+157 AETVRDGLLNYRAE
-171 EPSGVMDK
+171 DPEGMIEGGL
-179 MNRFLGSEPK
+179 RFLGSEPM

-202 ISIEIPQDKLQQYG
+202 ISIEIPQDKLQQYN
-216 LSLSEVA
+216 LTLSEVA
-223 DAIKKASLDLPSGSI
+223 EAIRMASLDLPSGSI

-244 VVIRTDGKITKAQE
+244 VVIRTDGKIVDAQE
-258 FNDVVIVTRKNGS
+258 FKDVVIVTRENGS
-271 SVRLGEIAKV
+271 SVRLSEIAEV
-281 NDGFEDV
+281 NDGFQDV
-288 DLRTRFDGRQAVIV
+288 DLKTRFDGRQAVIL
-302 NVYRTGEQDTTMVA
+302 NVYRTGNQDTTMIA
-316 DAVRD
+316 DAVKD
-321 YITRVAP
+321 YIERIAP
-328 GQLPDG
+328 TQLPEG

-349 RMDLLGRNGTMGLLL
+349 RMDLLGRNGAIGLLL
-364 VFIVLAMFLRP
+364 VFIVLALFLRP

-397 YLGISINMISLF
+397 HVGISINMISLF

-443 WKGTHELG
+443 WKGTHEVG
-451 VVVIFGVLTTMAA
+451 VVVIFGILTTMVA

-486 IPVLMFSLIQ
+486 IPVLLFSLIQ
-496 SKLVLPAQAA
+496 SKLVLPAHAA
-506 FLKPHDPTRKVDF
+506 FLKPHDVNRKVDF
-519 ITAFQRKIANGMEWC
+519 ISSFQQKVADKLEWF
-534 IEHYYTPLLGFCLRW
+534 IEHAYKPVLGVCLRW
-549 RYAVGALF
+549 RYAVWAFF
-557 IAILL
+557 ITMLL
-562 LVMGLVGSERVPFV
+562 LIMGLVGSERVPFV
-576 FMPKVEGDV
+576 FMPKIEGDV
-585 ISARL
+585 VSAKL
-590 VMPVGVEFGVTDKA
+590 VMPVGVEFGVTDEA
-604 VERMENAAKAINE
+604 VSRMESAAQRLNE
-617 KFRDHN
+617 KFKDKE
-623 GNPVIRHF
+623 GNPVIRHL

-638 PFQVG
+638 PFQTG
-643 LTPNASMV
+643 FTPAGNSV

-666 QRNYSSAQIINE
+666 ERDYSSAQIINE
-678 WRKEIGIIPGVVEL
+678 WRQQIGIIPGVVEL

-706 IEISGDR
+706 IEISGDN
-713 LDELE
+713 LEELE
-718 KASKYLTDELAK
+718 KASDYLTDELAN

-754 LTELGKSRN
+754 LTKLGRSRN
-763 YSLREISN
+763 YSLRGVSS

-790 EVKVLVRYP
+790 EVRVLVRYP
-799 SEDRQSMETL
+799 SEDRQSLETL
-809 EDIKL
+809 ENIKL
-814 KSPPSDMGESDEI
+814 KSPPSITGESDEI
-827 AISQIVTG
+827 AISQIVVG
-835 KPDRG
+835 KPSRG
-840 VASIKRVNGRRAIK
+840 VSSIKRVNGRRAIK

-868 VADTFTVE
+868 IADTFTVD
-876 HLEKLT
+876 HLEKLSS
-882 TKFDNISWDYQGE
+882 KFDNISWDYQGE
-895 QKDQNDSINEM
+895 QKDQNDSLKEM
-906 SVKFIFALIIIYV
+906 TSKFFFALLIIYI
-919 LMAIPLRSYIQPL
+919 LMAIPLKSYVQPL

-954 DLSIMSLCGLVAL
+954 EISIMSLCGLVAL

-985 RELGMSTVEAAW
+985 RALGMSAKEAAW

-1006 ILLTSLTTFAGLM
+1006 IVLTSLTTFAGLM

-1032 IPMAISLG
+1032 IPMAVSLG

-1058 LILEDVKRLFSRK
+1058 LMLEDVKSIFSGKGSSSKR
-1071 KPEQQVY
+1071 

>member
-1 MVRMI
+1 MI
-6 KWFSENHVAGNFLM
+6 KWFSENHVAANFLM

-36 EIFPETALDAISV
+36 EIFPETSLDAVIV

-57 AEEVESGV
+57 AEEVETGV
-65 ILKLEDAVSDLDGI
+65 VLKLEDAISDLDGI
-79 KRYSTT
+79 KRYSST
-85 STEGMGA
+85 STESMGA
-92 MTVEVDAGY
+92 MTVEVDSGY
-101 DVRTVMD
+101 DVRAVMD

-115 GITEFPENAEKPI
+115 GISEFPENAEKAI
-128 VKEAV
+128 IKEAI

-139 SIAISADE
+139 SIAISADTD
-147 NTDEMTLRKM
+147 TDEKTLRKM
-157 AETVREGLLNYRAE
+157 AETVRDGLLNYRAE
-171 EPSGVMDK
+171 DPEGMIEGGL
-179 MNRFLGSEPK
+179 RFLGSEPM

-202 ISIEIPQDKLQQYG
+202 ISIEIPQDKLQQYN
-216 LSLSEVA
+216 LTLSEVA
-223 DAIKKASLDLPSGSI
+223 EAIRMASLDLPSGSI

-244 VVIRTDGKITKAQE
+244 VVIRTDGKIVDAQE
-258 FNDVVIVTRKNGS
+258 FKDVVIVTRENGS
-271 SVRLGEIAKV
+271 SVRLSEIAEV
-281 NDGFEDV
+281 NDGFQDV
-288 DLRTRFDGRQAVIV
+288 DLKTRFDGRQAVIL
-302 NVYRTGEQDTTMVA
+302 NVYRTGNQDTTMIA
-316 DAVRD
+316 DAVKD
-321 YITRVAP
+321 YIERIAP
-328 GQLPDG
+328 TQLPEG

-349 RMDLLGRNGTMGLLL
+349 RMDLLGRNGAIGLLL
-364 VFIVLAMFLRP
+364 VFIVLALFLRP

-397 YLGISINMISLF
+397 HVGISINMISLF

-443 WKGTHELG
+443 WKGTHEVG
-451 VVVIFGVLTTMAA
+451 VVVIFGILTTMVA

-486 IPVLMFSLIQ
+486 IPVLLFSLIQ
-496 SKLVLPAQAA
+496 SKLVLPAHAA
-506 FLKPHDPTRKVDF
+506 FLKPHDVNRKVDF
-519 ITAFQRKIANGMEWC
+519 ISSFQQKVADKLEWF
-534 IEHYYTPLLGFCLRW
+534 IEHAYKPVLGVCLRW
-549 RYAVGALF
+549 RYAVWAFF
-557 IAILL
+557 ITMLL
-562 LVMGLVGSERVPFV
+562 LIMGLVGSERVPFV
-576 FMPKVEGDV
+576 FMPKIEGDV
-585 ISARL
+585 VSAKL
-590 VMPVGVEFGVTDKA
+590 VMPVGVEFGVTDEA
-604 VERMENAAKAINE
+604 VSRMESAAQRLNE
-617 KFRDHN
+617 KFKDKE
-623 GNPVIRHF
+623 GNPVIRHL

-638 PFQVG
+638 PFQTG
-643 LTPNASMV
+643 FTPAGNSV

-666 QRNYSSAQIINE
+666 ERDYSSAQIINE
-678 WRKEIGIIPGVVEL
+678 WRQQIGIIPGVVEL

-706 IEISGDR
+706 IEISGDN
-713 LDELE
+713 LEELE
-718 KASKYLTDELAK
+718 KASDYLTDELAN

-754 LTELGKSRN
+754 LTKLGRSRN
-763 YSLREISN
+763 YTLRGVSS

-790 EVKVLVRYP
+790 EVRVLVRYP
-799 SEDRQSMETL
+799 SEDRQSLETL
-809 EDIKL
+809 ENIKL
-814 KSPPSDMGESDEI
+814 KSPPSITGESDEI
-827 AISQIVTG
+827 AISQIVVG
-835 KPDRG
+835 KPSRG
-840 VASIKRVNGRRAIK
+840 VSSIKRVNGRRAIK

-868 VADTFTVE
+868 IADTFTVD
-876 HLEKLT
+876 HLEKLSS
-882 TKFDNISWDYQGE
+882 KFDNISWDYQGE
-895 QKDQNDSINEM
+895 QKDQNDSLKEM
-906 SVKFIFALIIIYV
+906 TSKFFFALLIIYI
-919 LMAIPLRSYIQPL
+919 LMAIPLKSYVQPL

-954 DLSIMSLCGLVAL
+954 EISIMSLCGLVAL

-985 RELGMSTVEAAW
+985 RALGMSAKEAAW
-997 TAGARRFRP
+997 SAGARRFRP
-1006 ILLTSLTTFAGLM
+1006 IVLTSLTTFAGLM

-1032 IPMAISLG
+1032 IPMAVSLG

-1058 LILEDVKRLFSRK
+1058 LMLEDVKNVFNRRK
-1071 KPEQQVY
+1071 S

>member
-1 MVRMI
+1 MRKMI
-6 KWFSENHVAGNFLM
+6 KWFSENHVAANFLM

-36 EIFPETALDAISV
+36 EIFPETSLDAVIV

-57 AEEVESGV
+57 AEEVETGV
-65 ILKLEDAVSDLDGI
+65 VLKLEDAISDLDGI
-79 KRYSTT
+79 KRYSST
-85 STEGMGA
+85 STESMGA
-92 MTVEVDAGY
+92 MTVEVDSGY
-101 DVRTVMD
+101 DVRAVMD

-115 GITEFPENAEKPI
+115 GISEFPENAEKAI
-128 VKEAV
+128 IKEAI

-139 SIAISADE
+139 SIAISADTD
-147 NTDEMTLRKM
+147 TDEKTLRKM
-157 AETVREGLLNYRAE
+157 AETVRDGLLNYRAE
-171 EPSGVMDK
+171 DPEGMIEGGL
-179 MNRFLGSEPK
+179 RFLGSEPM

-202 ISIEIPQDKLQQYG
+202 ISIEIPQDKLQQYN
-216 LSLSEVA
+216 LTLSEVA
-223 DAIKKASLDLPSGSI
+223 EAIRMASLDLPSGSI

-244 VVIRTDGKITKAQE
+244 VVIRTDGKIVDAQE
-258 FNDVVIVTRKNGS
+258 FKDVVIVTRENGS
-271 SVRLGEIAKV
+271 SVRLSEIAEV
-281 NDGFEDV
+281 NDGFQDV
-288 DLRTRFDGRQAVIV
+288 DLKTRFDGRQAVIL
-302 NVYRTGEQDTTMVA
+302 NVYRTGNQDTTMIA
-316 DAVRD
+316 DAVKD
-321 YITRVAP
+321 YIERIAP
-328 GQLPDG
+328 TQLPEG

-349 RMDLLGRNGTMGLLL
+349 RMDLLGRNGAIGLLL
-364 VFIVLAMFLRP
+364 VFIVLALFLRP

-397 YLGISINMISLF
+397 HVGISINMISLF

-443 WKGTHELG
+443 WKGTHEVG
-451 VVVIFGVLTTMAA
+451 VVVIFGILTTMVA

-486 IPVLMFSLIQ
+486 IPVLLFSLIQ
-496 SKLVLPAQAA
+496 SKLVLPAHAA
-506 FLKPHDPTRKVDF
+506 FLKPHDVNRKVDF
-519 ITAFQRKIANGMEWC
+519 ISSFQQKVADKLEWF
-534 IEHYYTPLLGFCLRW
+534 IEHAYKPVLGVCLRW
-549 RYAVGALF
+549 RYAVWAFF
-557 IAILL
+557 ITMLL
-562 LVMGLVGSERVPFV
+562 LIMGLVGSERVPFV
-576 FMPKVEGDV
+576 FMPKIEGDV
-585 ISARL
+585 VSAKL
-590 VMPVGVEFGVTDKA
+590 VMPVGVEFGVTDEA
-604 VERMENAAKAINE
+604 VSRMESAAQRLNE
-617 KFRDHN
+617 KFKDKE
-623 GNPVIRHF
+623 GNPVIRHL

-638 PFQVG
+638 PFQTG
-643 LTPNASMV
+643 FTPAGNSV

-666 QRNYSSAQIINE
+666 ERDYSSAQIINE
-678 WRKEIGIIPGVVEL
+678 WRQQIGIIPGVVEL

-706 IEISGDR
+706 IEISGDN
-713 LDELE
+713 LEELE
-718 KASKYLTDELAK
+718 KASDYLTDELAN

-754 LTELGKSRN
+754 LTKLGRSRN
-763 YSLREISN
+763 YTLRGVSS

-790 EVKVLVRYP
+790 EVRVLVRYP
-799 SEDRQSMETL
+799 SEDRQSLETL
-809 EDIKL
+809 ENIKL
-814 KSPPSDMGESDEI
+814 KSPPSITGESDEI
-827 AISQIVTG
+827 AISQIVVG
-835 KPDRG
+835 KPSRG
-840 VASIKRVNGRRAIK
+840 VSSIKRVNGRRAIK

-868 VADTFTVE
+868 IADTFTVD
-876 HLEKLT
+876 HLEKLSS
-882 TKFDNISWDYQGE
+882 KFDNISWDYQGE
-895 QKDQNDSINEM
+895 QKDQNDSLKEM
-906 SVKFIFALIIIYV
+906 TSKFFFALLIIYI
-919 LMAIPLRSYIQPL
+919 LMAIPLKSYVQPL

-954 DLSIMSLCGLVAL
+954 EISIMSLCGLVAL

-985 RELGMSTVEAAW
+985 RALGMSAKEAAW
-997 TAGARRFRP
+997 SAGARRFRP
-1006 ILLTSLTTFAGLM
+1006 IVLTSLTTFAGLM

-1032 IPMAISLG
+1032 IPMAVSLG

-1058 LILEDVKRLFSRK
+1058 LMLEDVKNVFNRRK
-1071 KPEQQVY
+1071 S

>member
-1 MVRMI
+1 MI
-6 KWFSENHVAGNFLM
+6 KWFSENHVAANFLM

-36 EIFPETALDAISV
+36 EIFPETSLDAVIV

-57 AEEVESGV
+57 AEEVETGV
-65 ILKLEDAVSDLDGI
+65 ILKLEDAISDLDGI
-79 KRYSTT
+79 KRYSST
-85 STEGMGA
+85 STESMGA
-92 MTVEVDAGY
+92 MTVEVDSGY
-101 DVRTVMD
+101 DVRAVMD

-115 GITEFPENAEKPI
+115 GISEFPENAEKAI
-128 VKEAV
+128 IKEAI

-139 SIAISADE
+139 SIAISADTD
-147 NTDEMTLRKM
+147 TDEKTLRKM
-157 AETVREGLLNYRAE
+157 AETVRDGLLNYRAE
-171 EPSGVMDK
+171 DPEGMIEGGL
-179 MNRFLGSEPK
+179 RFLGSEPM

-202 ISIEIPQDKLQQYG
+202 ISIEISQDKLQQYN
-216 LSLSEVA
+216 LTLSEVA
-223 DAIKKASLDLPSGSI
+223 EAIRMASLDLPSGSI

-244 VVIRTDGKITKAQE
+244 VVIRTDGKIVDAQE
-258 FNDVVIVTRKNGS
+258 FKDVVIVTRENGS
-271 SVRLGEIAKV
+271 SVRLDEIAEV
-281 NDGFEDV
+281 NDGFQDV
-288 DLRTRFDGRQAVIV
+288 DLKTRFDGRQAVIL
-302 NVYRTGEQDTTMVA
+302 NVYRTGNQDTTMIA
-316 DAVRD
+316 DAVKD
-321 YITRVAP
+321 YIERIAP
-328 GQLPDG
+328 TQLPEG

-349 RMDLLGRNGTMGLLL
+349 RMDLLGRNGAIGLLL
-364 VFIVLAMFLRP
+364 VFIVLALFLRP

-397 YLGISINMISLF
+397 HVGISINMISLF

-443 WKGTHELG
+443 WKGTHEVG
-451 VVVIFGVLTTMAA
+451 VVVIFGILTTMVA

-486 IPVLMFSLIQ
+486 IPVLLFSLIQ
-496 SKLVLPAQAA
+496 SKLVLPAHAA
-506 FLKPHDPTRKVDF
+506 FLKPHDVNRKVDF
-519 ITAFQRKIANGMEWC
+519 ISSFQQKVADKLEWF
-534 IEHYYTPLLGFCLRW
+534 IEHAYKPVLGVCLRW
-549 RYAVGALF
+549 RYAVWAFF
-557 IAILL
+557 ITMLL
-562 LVMGLVGSERVPFV
+562 LIMGLVGSERVPFV
-576 FMPKVEGDV
+576 FMPKIEGDV
-585 ISARL
+585 VSAKL
-590 VMPVGVEFGVTDKA
+590 VMPVGVEFGVTDEA
-604 VERMENAAKAINE
+604 VSRMESAAQRLNE
-617 KFRDHN
+617 KFKDKE
-623 GNPVIRHF
+623 GNPVIRHL

-638 PFQVG
+638 PFQTG
-643 LTPNASMV
+643 FTPAGNSV

-666 QRNYSSAQIINE
+666 ERDYSSAQIINE
-678 WRKEIGIIPGVVEL
+678 WRQQIGIIPGVVEL

-706 IEISGDR
+706 IEISGDN
-713 LDELE
+713 LEELE
-718 KASKYLTDELAK
+718 KASDYLTDELAN

-754 LTELGKSRN
+754 LTKLGRSRN
-763 YSLREISN
+763 YTLRGVSS

-790 EVKVLVRYP
+790 EVRVLVRYP
-799 SEDRQSMETL
+799 SEDRQSLETL
-809 EDIKL
+809 ENIKL
-814 KSPPSDMGESDEI
+814 KSPPSITGESDEI
-827 AISQIVTG
+827 AISQIVVG
-835 KPDRG
+835 KPSRG
-840 VASIKRVNGRRAIK
+840 VSSIKRVNGRRAIK

-868 VADTFTVE
+868 IADTFTVD
-876 HLEKLT
+876 HLEKLSS
-882 TKFDNISWDYQGE
+882 KFDNISWDYQGE
-895 QKDQNDSINEM
+895 QKDQNDSLKEM
-906 SVKFIFALIIIYV
+906 TSKFFFALLIIYI
-919 LMAIPLRSYIQPL
+919 LMAIPLKSYVQPL

-954 DLSIMSLCGLVAL
+954 EISIMSLCGLVAL

-985 RELGMSTVEAAW
+985 RALGMSAKEAAW
-997 TAGARRFRP
+997 SAGARRFRP
-1006 ILLTSLTTFAGLM
+1006 IVLTSLTTFAGLM

-1032 IPMAISLG
+1032 IPMAVSLG

-1058 LILEDVKRLFSRK
+1058 LMLEDVKNVFNRRK
-1071 KPEQQVY
+1071 S

>member
-1 MVRMI
+1 MRKMI
-6 KWFSENHVAGNFLM
+6 KWFSENHVAANFLM

-36 EIFPETALDAISV
+36 EIFPETSLDAVIV

-57 AEEVESGV
+57 AEEVETGV
-65 ILKLEDAVSDLDGI
+65 ILKLEDAISDLDGI
-79 KRYSTT
+79 KRYSST
-85 STEGMGA
+85 STESMGA
-92 MTVEVDAGY
+92 MTVEVDSGY
-101 DVRTVMD
+101 DVRAVMD

-115 GITEFPENAEKPI
+115 GISEFPENAEKAI
-128 VKEAV
+128 IKEAI

-139 SIAISADE
+139 SIAISADTD
-147 NTDEMTLRKM
+147 TDEKTLRKM
-157 AETVREGLLNYRAE
+157 AETVRDGLLNYRAE
-171 EPSGVMDK
+171 DPEGMIEGGL
-179 MNRFLGSEPK
+179 RFLGSEPM

-202 ISIEIPQDKLQQYG
+202 ISIEIPQDKLQQYN
-216 LSLSEVA
+216 LTLSEVA
-223 DAIKKASLDLPSGSI
+223 EAIRMASLDLPSGSI

-244 VVIRTDGKITKAQE
+244 VVIRTDGKIVDAQE
-258 FNDVVIVTRKNGS
+258 FKDVVIVTRENGS
-271 SVRLGEIAKV
+271 SVRLSEIAEV
-281 NDGFEDV
+281 NDGFQDV
-288 DLRTRFDGRQAVIV
+288 DLKTRFDGRQAVIL
-302 NVYRTGEQDTTMVA
+302 NVYRTGNQDTTMIA
-316 DAVRD
+316 DAVKD
-321 YITRVAP
+321 YIERIAP
-328 GQLPDG
+328 TQLPEG

-349 RMDLLGRNGTMGLLL
+349 RMDLLGRNGAIGLLL
-364 VFIVLAMFLRP
+364 VFIVLALFLRP

-397 YLGISINMISLF
+397 HVGISINMISLF

-443 WKGTHELG
+443 WKGTHEVG
-451 VVVIFGVLTTMAA
+451 VVVIFGILTTMVA

-486 IPVLMFSLIQ
+486 IPVLLFSLIQ
-496 SKLVLPAQAA
+496 SKLVLPAHAA
-506 FLKPHDPTRKVDF
+506 FLKPHDVNRKVDF
-519 ITAFQRKIANGMEWC
+519 ISSFQQKVADKLEWF
-534 IEHYYTPLLGFCLRW
+534 IEHAYKPVLGVCLRW
-549 RYAVGALF
+549 RYAVWAFF
-557 IAILL
+557 ITMLL
-562 LVMGLVGSERVPFV
+562 LIMGLVGSERVPFV
-576 FMPKVEGDV
+576 FMPKIEGDV
-585 ISARL
+585 VSAKL
-590 VMPVGVEFGVTDKA
+590 VMPVGVEFGVTDEA
-604 VERMENAAKAINE
+604 VSRMESAAQRLNE
-617 KFRDHN
+617 KFKDKE
-623 GNPVIRHF
+623 GNPVIRHL

-638 PFQVG
+638 PFQTG
-643 LTPNASMV
+643 FTPAGNSV

-666 QRNYSSAQIINE
+666 ERDYSSAQIINE
-678 WRKEIGIIPGVVEL
+678 WRQQIGIIPGVVEL

-706 IEISGDR
+706 IEISGDN
-713 LDELE
+713 LEELE
-718 KASKYLTDELAK
+718 KASDYLTDELAN

-754 LTELGKSRN
+754 LTKLGRSRN
-763 YSLREISN
+763 YSLRGVSS

-790 EVKVLVRYP
+790 EVRVLVRYP
-799 SEDRQSMETL
+799 SEDRQSLETL
-809 EDIKL
+809 ENIKL
-814 KSPPSDMGESDEI
+814 KSPPSITGESDEI
-827 AISQIVTG
+827 AISQIVVG
-835 KPDRG
+835 KPSRG
-840 VASIKRVNGRRAIK
+840 VSSIKRVNGRRAIK

-868 VADTFTVE
+868 IADTFTVD
-876 HLEKLT
+876 HLEKLSS
-882 TKFDNISWDYQGE
+882 KFDNISWDYQGE
-895 QKDQNDSINEM
+895 QKDQNDSLKEM
-906 SVKFIFALIIIYV
+906 TSKFFFALLIIYI
-919 LMAIPLRSYIQPL
+919 LMAIPLKSYVQPL

-954 DLSIMSLCGLVAL
+954 EISIMSLCGLVAL

-985 RELGMSTVEAAW
+985 RALGMSAKEAAW
-997 TAGARRFRP
+997 SAGARRFRP
-1006 ILLTSLTTFAGLM
+1006 IVLTSLTTFAGLM

-1032 IPMAISLG
+1032 IPMAVSLG

-1058 LILEDVKRLFSRK
+1058 LMLEDVKNVFNRRK
-1071 KPEQQVY
+1071 S

>member
-1 MVRMI
+1 MEKMI
-6 KWFSENHVAGNFLM
+6 KWFSENHVAANFVM

-36 EIFPETALDAISV
+36 EIFPETSLDAVIV

-57 AEEVESGV
+57 AEEVETGV
-65 ILKLEDAVSDLDGI
+65 ILKLEDAISDLDGI
-79 KRYSTT
+79 KRYSST
-85 STEGMGA
+85 STESMGA
-92 MTVEVDAGY
+92 MTVEVDTGY
-101 DVRTVMD
+101 DVRAVMD

-115 GITEFPENAEKPI
+115 GITEFPENAEKAI
-128 VKEAV
+128 VKEAI

-139 SIAISADE
+139 SIAISADAD
-147 NTDEMTLRKM
+147 TDEKTLRKM
-157 AETVREGLLNYRAE
+157 AETVRDGLLNYRPE
-171 EPSGVMDK
+171 EPKGMMGGIS
-179 MNRFLGSEPK
+179 RFLGSEPK

-202 ISIEIPQDKLQQYG
+202 ISIEIPQDKLQQYK
-216 LSLSEVA
+216 LTLSEVA
-223 DAIKKASLDLPSGSI
+223 DAIRMASLDLPSGSI

-244 VVIRTDGKITKAQE
+244 VVIRTDGKIVDAQK
-258 FNDVVIVTRKNGS
+258 FNEVVIITRANGS
-271 SVRLGEIAKV
+271 SVRLSEIAEVK
-281 NDGFEDV
+281 DGFQDV
-288 DLRTRFDGRQAVIV
+288 DLKTRFDGRQAVIV

-316 DAVRD
+316 GAVKD
-321 YITRVAP
+321 YIERIAP
-328 GQLPDG
+328 TQLPEG

-349 RMDLLGRNGTMGLLL
+349 RMDLLGRNGAIGLLF
-364 VFIVLAMFLRP
+364 VFIVLALFLRP

-397 YLGISINMISLF
+397 QVGISINMISLF

-432 IRGGEDPKIAA
+432 IRGGEDPRIAA
-443 WKGTHELG
+443 WKGTHEVG

-486 IPVLMFSLIQ
+486 IPVLLFSLIQ
-496 SKLVLPAQAA
+496 SKLVLPAHAA
-506 FLKPHDPTRKVDF
+506 LLKPHDANRKVDF
-519 ITAFQRKIANGMEWC
+519 ISAFQHKIANGMEWF
-534 IEHYYTPLLGFCLRW
+534 IEHIYKPVLGFSLHY
-549 RYAVGALF
+549 RYAVWALF
-557 IAILL
+557 IAMLL
-562 LVMGLVGSERVPFV
+562 LIVGLVGSERVPFV

-585 ISARL
+585 VSAKL
-590 VMPVGVEFGVTDKA
+590 VMPVGVEFGVTDAA
-604 VERMENAAKAINE
+604 VSRMEAAAQRMNE
-617 KFRDHN
+617 NFKDKE
-623 GNPVIRHF
+623 GEPVIRHL
-631 LASAGTQ
+631 LASSGTQ
-638 PFQVG
+638 PFQTG
-643 LTPNASMV
+643 FALGGTSV
-651 SSHLGEVTLELCPAA
+651 SSHLGEVTLELCPASE
-666 QRNYSSAQIINE
+666 RDYSSAQIINE
-678 WRKEIGIIPGVVEL
+678 WRQEIGIIPGVVEL
-692 SFREETSSG
+692 SFKEETSSG

-706 IEISGDR
+706 IEISGDN
-713 LDELE
+713 LAELE
-718 KASKYLTDELAK
+718 KASKYLTDELAN

-754 LTELGKSRN
+754 ITKLGRSRN
-763 YSLREISN
+763 YTLRGISS

-799 SEDRQSMETL
+799 SEDRQSLETL
-809 EDIKL
+809 ENIKL
-814 KSPPSDMGESDEI
+814 KSPSSITGESDEI

-835 KPDRG
+835 KPSRG
-840 VASIKRVNGRRAIK
+840 VSSIKRVNGRRAIK

-859 NREVANAKK
+859 NREVANAKN
-868 VADTFTVE
+868 VADTFTAD
-876 HLEKLT
+876 HLEKLSI
-882 TKFDNISWDYQGE
+882 KFDNISWDYQGE
-895 QKDQNDSINEM
+895 QRDQNDSLKEM
-906 SVKFIFALIIIYV
+906 TSKFFFALLLIYV

-954 DLSIMSLCGLVAL
+954 DISIMSLCGLVAL

-985 RELGMSTVEAAW
+985 RALGRSAKEAVW

-1006 ILLTSLTTFAGLM
+1006 IILTSLTTFAGLM

-1032 IPMAISLG
+1032 IPMAVSLG

-1058 LILEDVKRLFSRK
+1058 LILEDVKKIFSRRDT
-1071 KPEQQVY
+1071 

>member
-1 MVRMI
+1 MGKVI
-6 KWFSENHVAGNFLM
+6 KWFSENHVTANFVM

-36 EIFPETALDAISV
+36 EIFPETSLDAVMV

-65 ILKLEDAVSDLDGI
+65 ILKLEDAISDLDGI
-79 KRYSTT
+79 KRYSST
-85 STEGMGA
+85 STENMGA
-92 MTVEVDAGY
+92 MTVEVDTGY
-101 DVRTVMD
+101 DVRSVMD

-115 GITEFPENAEKPI
+115 GISEFPENAEKPI
-128 VKEAV
+128 IKEV
-133 ITAQVL
+133 IITAQVL
-139 SIAISADE
+139 SLAISAPDG
-147 NTDEMTLRKM
+147 TDEKALRKM
-157 AETVREGLLNYRAE
+157 AETVRDGLLNYRAG
-171 EPSGVMDK
+171 EPKGLMDGV
-179 MNRFLGSEPK
+179 NRFLGNEPK
-189 ITKAN
+189 ITKAS

-202 ISIEIPQDKLQQYG
+202 IGIEISQEKLEQYN
-216 LSLSEVA
+216 LTLNDVA
-223 DAIKKASLDLPSGSI
+223 DALRMASLDLPSGSI

-244 VVIRTDGKITKAQE
+244 VVIRTDGKIVNAE
-258 FNDVVIVTRKNGS
+258 DFNDVVIITRENGS
-271 SVRLGEIAKV
+271 AVKLREIAKV
-281 NDGFEDV
+281 DDGFQDV
-288 DLRTRFDGRQAVIV
+288 DLKTRFDGRQAVLV

-316 DAVRD
+316 GAVKD
-321 YITRVAP
+321 YIERIAP
-328 GQLPDG
+328 TQLPAG
-334 VKLELWNDM
+334 VKIELWNDM

-349 RMDLLGRNGTMGLLL
+349 RMDLLGRNGAVGLLF
-364 VFIVLAMFLRP
+364 VFIVLALFLRP
-375 SMALLVAI
+375 SLAFLVAI

-397 YLGISINMISLF
+397 QVGISINMISLF

-423 VVGENIYTR
+423 VVGENIYSR
-432 IRGGEDPKIAA
+432 IRGGEHPRIAA
-443 WKGTHELG
+443 YKGTHEVG

-486 IPVLMFSLIQ
+486 IPVLLFSLVQ
-496 SKLVLPAQAA
+496 SKLVLPAHAA
-506 FLKPHDPTRKVDF
+506 FLKPRDENRKVDF
-519 ITAFQRKIANGMEWC
+519 ISAFQRKIADGMEWF
-534 IEHYYTPLLGFCLRW
+534 IEHLYKPVLGFCLHW
-549 RYAVGALF
+549 RYAVWALF
-557 IAILL
+557 IALL
-562 LVMGLVGSERVPFV
+562 LLIMGLVGSERVPFV

-585 ISARL
+585 VSAKL

-604 VERMENAAKAINE
+604 VERMENAAQRINE
-617 KFRDHN
+617 KFKDKE
-623 GNPVIRHF
+623 GNPVIKHF
-631 LASAGTQ
+631 LASSGTQ
-638 PFQVG
+638 PFQTG
-643 LTPNASMV
+643 FTPAGNSV

-666 QRNYSSAQIINE
+666 ERDYSSAQIITE
-678 WRKEIGIIPGVVEL
+678 WRREIGIIPGVVEL

-706 IEISGDR
+706 IEISGDN
-713 LDELE
+713 LAELE
-718 KASKYLTDELAK
+718 KAANYLTDELAE

-754 LTELGKSRN
+754 LTELGRSRN
-763 YSLREISN
+763 YTLRGISS
-771 QLRAVFAGIEI
+771 QLRSVFAGIEI

-799 SEDRQSMETL
+799 SEDRKSLETL
-809 EDIKL
+809 ENIKL
-814 KSPPSDMGESDEI
+814 KSPPSVNGQSDEI

-835 KPDRG
+835 RPSRG
-840 VASIKRVNGRRAIK
+840 VSSIKRVNGRRAIK

-868 VADTFTVE
+868 VADTFTTE
-876 HLEKLT
+876 HLEMLS

-895 QKDQNDSINEM
+895 QKDQNDSIQEM
-906 SVKFIFALIIIYV
+906 SVKFLFALLIIYI
-919 LMAIPLRSYIQPL
+919 LMAIPLKSYAQPF

-949 IFMGM
+949 ILMGM
-954 DLSIMSLCGLVAL
+954 DISIMSLCGLVAL

-985 RELGMSTVEAAW
+985 RALGMSAREAAW
-997 TAGARRFRP
+997 SAGARRFRP
-1006 ILLTSLTTFAGLM
+1006 IILTSLTTFAGLM

-1032 IPMAISLG
+1032 IPMAVSLG

-1058 LILEDVKRLFSRK
+1058 LMLEDVKNIFSKERS
-1071 KPEQQVY
+1071 

>member
-1 MVRMI
+1 MRKMI
-6 KWFSENHVAGNFLM
+6 KWFSENHVAANFLM

-36 EIFPETALDAISV
+36 EIFPETSLDAVIV

-57 AEEVESGV
+57 AEEVETGV
-65 ILKLEDAVSDLDGI
+65 ILKLEDAISDLDGI
-79 KRYSTT
+79 KRYSST
-85 STEGMGA
+85 STESMGA
-92 MTVEVDAGY
+92 MTVEVDSGY
-101 DVRTVMD
+101 DVRAVMD

-115 GITEFPENAEKPI
+115 GISEFPENAEKAI
-128 VKEAV
+128 IKEAI

-139 SIAISADE
+139 SIAISADTD
-147 NTDEMTLRKM
+147 TDEKTLRKM
-157 AETVREGLLNYRAE
+157 AETMRDGLLNYRAE
-171 EPSGVMDK
+171 DPEGMIEGGL
-179 MNRFLGSEPK
+179 RFLGSEPM

-202 ISIEIPQDKLQQYG
+202 ISIEISQDKLQQYN
-216 LSLSEVA
+216 LTLSEVA
-223 DAIKKASLDLPSGSI
+223 EAIRMASLDLPSGSI

-244 VVIRTDGKITKAQE
+244 VVIRTDGKIVDAQE
-258 FNDVVIVTRKNGS
+258 FKDVVIVTRENGS
-271 SVRLGEIAKV
+271 SVRLSEIAEV
-281 NDGFEDV
+281 NDGFQDV
-288 DLRTRFDGRQAVIV
+288 DLKTRFDGRQAVIL
-302 NVYRTGEQDTTMVA
+302 NVYRTGNQDTTMIA
-316 DAVRD
+316 DAVKD
-321 YITRVAP
+321 YIERIAP
-328 GQLPDG
+328 TQLPKG

-349 RMDLLGRNGTMGLLL
+349 RMDLLGRNGAIGLLL
-364 VFIVLAMFLRP
+364 VFIVLALFLRP

-397 YLGISINMISLF
+397 HVGISINMISLF

-443 WKGTHELG
+443 WKGTHEVG
-451 VVVIFGVLTTMAA
+451 VVVIFGILTTMVA

-486 IPVLMFSLIQ
+486 IPVLLFSLIQ
-496 SKLVLPAQAA
+496 SKLVLPAHAA
-506 FLKPHDPTRKVDF
+506 FLKPHDVNRKVDF
-519 ITAFQRKIANGMEWC
+519 ISSFQQKVADKLEWF
-534 IEHYYTPLLGFCLRW
+534 IEHAYKPVLGVCLRW
-549 RYAVGALF
+549 RYAVWAFF
-557 IAILL
+557 IMMLL
-562 LVMGLVGSERVPFV
+562 LIMGLVGSERVPFV
-576 FMPKVEGDV
+576 FMPKIEGDV
-585 ISARL
+585 VSAKL
-590 VMPVGVEFGVTDKA
+590 VMPVGVEFGVTDEA
-604 VERMENAAKAINE
+604 VSRMESAAQRLNE
-617 KFRDHN
+617 KFKDKE
-623 GNPVIRHF
+623 GNPVIRHL

-638 PFQVG
+638 PFQTGFTPVG
-643 LTPNASMV
+643 NSV

-666 QRNYSSAQIINE
+666 ERDYSSAQIINE
-678 WRKEIGIIPGVVEL
+678 WRQQIGIIPGVVEL

-706 IEISGDR
+706 IEISGDN
-713 LDELE
+713 LGELE
-718 KASKYLTDELAK
+718 KASDYLTDELAN

-754 LTELGKSRN
+754 LTKLGRSRN
-763 YSLREISN
+763 YTLRGVSS

-790 EVKVLVRYP
+790 EVRVLVRYP
-799 SEDRQSMETL
+799 SEDRQSLETL
-809 EDIKL
+809 ENIKL
-814 KSPPSDMGESDEI
+814 KSPPSITGESDEI
-827 AISQIVTG
+827 AISQIVVG
-835 KPDRG
+835 KPSRG
-840 VASIKRVNGRRAIK
+840 VSSIKRVNGRRAIK

-868 VADTFTVE
+868 IADTFTVD
-876 HLEKLT
+876 HLEKLSS
-882 TKFDNISWDYQGE
+882 KFDNISWDYQGE
-895 QKDQNDSINEM
+895 QKDQNDSLKEM
-906 SVKFIFALIIIYV
+906 TSKFFFALLIIYI
-919 LMAIPLRSYIQPL
+919 LMAIPLKSYVQPL

-954 DLSIMSLCGLVAL
+954 EISIMSLCGLVAL

-985 RELGMSTVEAAW
+985 RALGMSAKEAAW
-997 TAGARRFRP
+997 SAGARRFRP
-1006 ILLTSLTTFAGLM
+1006 IVLTSLTTFAGLM

-1032 IPMAISLG
+1032 IPMAVSLG

-1058 LILEDVKRLFSRK
+1058 LMLEDVKNVFNRRK
-1071 KPEQQVY
+1071 S